1 MEGQAEKAAWRQGEG
16 FHILFQIM
24 MYLEASVGSDGQTEP
39 EQRPLCPKAS
49 LCLGVSGVC

>member
-24 MYLEASVGSDGQTEP
+24 MYLEASIGLDGQTEP
-39 EQRPLCPKAS
+39 DQRPLCLKAS
-49 LCLGVSGVC
+49 LCLGVSGIC